1 MMTESISSW
10 TGQIVIAVVVVTIL
24 EMILPNSNNK
34 KYIKTIIGIYILF
47 IIVSPIVT
55 YFFKENLNFDMTL
68 GTHSIETNDIDE
80 KKDLTIPT
88 NNQVEK
94 LYIKEV
100 EKEIKQEIEKQ
111 GYETK
116 ALETNVNIDNGE
128 ITHLKII
135 ISKTNNQ
142 NNSVIDN
149 SIVKPINIQ
158 ISKNEVNEV
167 EKNISEED
175 IEKIK
180 EALEEIYK
188 LEKEKII
195 IEEE

>member
-1 MMTESISSW
+1 MTESISSW
-10 TGQIVIAVVVVTIL
+10 AGQIVIAVVVVTIL

-34 KYIKTIIGIYILF
+34 KYIKTIIGIYVLF

-55 YFFKENLNFDMTL
+55 YFFKDNFNFDTIL
-68 GTHSIETNDIDE
+68 GAYSIETNDIDE

-142 NNSVIDN
+142 NNSVIEN

>member
-1 MMTESISSW
+1 
-10 TGQIVIAVVVVTIL
+10 
-24 EMILPNSNNK
+24 
-34 KYIKTIIGIYILF
+34 
-47 IIVSPIVT
+47 
-55 YFFKENLNFDMTL
+55 MTL